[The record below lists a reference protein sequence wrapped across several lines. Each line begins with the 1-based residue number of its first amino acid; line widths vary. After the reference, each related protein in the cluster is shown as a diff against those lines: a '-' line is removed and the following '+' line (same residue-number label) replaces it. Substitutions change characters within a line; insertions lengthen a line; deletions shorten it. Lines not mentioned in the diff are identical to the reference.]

1 MRLGTSRS
9 GLFAWVRAM
18 DWQLLVLR
26 RWCFV
31 ASSVVLDTSKSEA
44 VPCYVGLMSQE
55 AQTDSTH
62 IYDNICIYGL
72 VEWII
77 YIRVQHIQ
85 TYHMWID
92 HIYIY
97 IYIYAWRYHHI
108 IFIYLSIKHED
119 IGWCNWISGC
129 GSIPGSDLG
138 AGWGWGGALCF

>member
-62 IYDNICIYGL
+62 IYGL

-92 HIYIY
+92 HTYIY
-97 IYIYAWRYHHI
+97 TYM
-108 IFIYLSIKHED
+108 HED
-119 IGWCNWISGC
+119 II
-129 GSIPGSDLG
+129 I
-138 AGWGWGGALCF
+138 

>member
-92 HIYIY
+92 HTYIY
-97 IYIYAWRYHHI
+97 TYM
-108 IFIYLSIKHED
+108 HED
-119 IGWCNWISGC
+119 II
-129 GSIPGSDLG
+129 I
-138 AGWGWGGALCF
+138 